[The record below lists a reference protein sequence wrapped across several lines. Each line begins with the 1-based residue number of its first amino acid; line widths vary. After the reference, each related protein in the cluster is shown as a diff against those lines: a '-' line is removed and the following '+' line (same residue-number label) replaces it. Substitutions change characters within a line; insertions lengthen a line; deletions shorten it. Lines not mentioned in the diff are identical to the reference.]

1 MSPSAI
7 PIHAGSGSLGE
18 TVAAVADG
26 SAAALSSKQQQYA
39 SGDPH
44 LAAMDEEVEQ
54 APRFDDPYEERRYLK
69 HRLAIAFRI
78 FAQLDLAESIAG
90 HITLRDP
97 VDPSSF
103 WVNPFGSLI
112 LLLKSRAKG
121 NQQQMLEPLFQHPTY
136 RHNRYALLADP
147 R

>member
-7 PIHAGSGSLGE
+7 PVQAELGAPGE
-18 TVAAVADG
+18 TVVAAANG
-26 SAAALSSKQQQYA
+26 SAAALSSKQEQQQQQYA
-39 SGDPH
+39 SGDPS
-44 LAAMDEEVEQ
+44 LAAMDEEVEM
-54 APRFDDPYEERRYLK
+54 APRFDDPYEERQYLK

-103 WVNPFGSLI
+103 WVNPFGWFLSFRSPWSHASSLW
-112 LLLKSRAKG
+112 K
-121 NQQQMLEPLFQHPTY
+121 F
-136 RHNRYALLADP
+136 LAISNSSGWFGDLV
-147 R
+147 